1 VNGCRRACIIVRVRI
16 EIVQVHRHPDGV
28 RARLRNAAG
37 EVTLRVH
44 GVPSDTPSGR
54 SPSMELTVD
63 DVILLG
69 VNGWPS
75 DDHTYRMQGGRDG
88 TPLVLNGLVD
98 AIDDDGMAY
107 FRLGPDSL
115 TMIDAD
121 SSEVMSGTWLRLEF
135 DPATVEAYCV
145 I

>member
-1 VNGCRRACIIVRVRI
+1 MRGSIAALRVR
-16 EIVQVHRHPDGV
+16 
-28 RARLRNAAG
+28 
-37 EVTLRVH
+37 TLRVH
-44 GVPSDTPSGR
+44 GVPSDAPSDR
-54 SPSMELTVD
+54 SASMELTVD

-98 AIDDDGMAY
+98 AMDDDGMAY

-115 TMIDAD
+115 TTIEAD
-121 SSEVMSGTWLRLEF
+121 PSEVAPGTWLRLEF
-135 DPATVEAYCV
+135 DPATVEAHCV
-145 I
+145 F

>member
-1 VNGCRRACIIVRVRI
+1 M
-16 EIVQVHRHPDGV
+16 
-28 RARLRNAAG
+28 
-37 EVTLRVH
+37 H

-54 SPSMELTVD
+54 WASMELTVD

-69 VNGWPS
+69 VTGWPS

-107 FRLGPDSL
+107 FRLGSDSL

-121 SSEVMSGTWLRLEF
+121 SSEVESGTWLRLEF
-135 DPATVEAYCV
+135 DPATVEA
-145 I
+145 